1 MTEPVDPSLA
11 RASLRATFEAA
22 AASSLTPLERA
33 RIDLSEATRRV
44 IEELITTVAGE
55 DDVRGAAALVRE
67 AADLLAG
74 REHGRPY
81 DRPAEASL
89 LGSDHRPFLYY
100 SPFVGTMNALA
111 PPIAIEWLDD
121 AIVGRVTFGLAYE
134 GPPGHVHGGFIA
146 AGFDEVLGFV
156 QTMSGQ
162 PGMTGKLSVAYRS
175 PTPLARPLVY
185 RARLERVEGRKV
197 FVSATLHADEVLC
210 AEAEGL
216 FIAMK
221 PEVFERLTAVRGWTR
236 PEQ

>member
-1 MTEPVDPSLA
+1 MTEGQDPA
-11 RASLRATFEAA
+11 AERPSLRAAFEAA
-22 AASSLTPLERA
+22 SAVALSPLEQA
-33 RIDLSEATRRV
+33 RVDLSDATRRI
-44 IEELITTVAGE
+44 IEELITTVAEE
-55 DDVRGAAALVRE
+55 DDVRRAASLVRE

-74 REHGRPY
+74 GAHGRPY
-81 DRPAEASL
+81 DRPAEGSL
-89 LGSDHRPFLYY
+89 LGSGHRPFLSY

-121 AIVGRVTFGLAYE
+121 SIIGRVTFGLAYE

-162 PGMTGKLSVAYRS
+162 PGMTGKLSISYRS

-185 RARLERVEGRKV
+185 RARLERVDGRKV
-197 FVSATLHADEVLC
+197 FVAATLHADDVLC

-221 PEVFERLTAVRGWTR
+221 PEVFERLTAVRGWVR
-236 PEQ
+236 PDR